1 MSLTTAPKLIT
12 GDDKLV
18 GLFNKMRVDYVFA
31 GDFHGYARTR
41 FGLTSYLVSGGGGA
55 RLKNKRFP
63 QFHHAVVVTVSPD
76 RVSERILQ
84 VDKSDEFE
92 DALEKLA
99 IGEVYP
105 WLIEN
110 RIFVVSGNAILLVIF
125 CGMFYTLR
133 KNRPA

>member
-1 MSLTTAPKLIT
+1 M
-12 GDDKLV
+12 
-18 GLFNKMRVDYVFA
+18 
-31 GDFHGYARTR
+31 
-41 FGLTSYLVSGGGGA
+41 
-55 RLKNKRFP
+55 
-63 QFHHAVVVTVSPD
+63 VTVSPD
-76 RVSERILQ
+76 RVSERIIQ